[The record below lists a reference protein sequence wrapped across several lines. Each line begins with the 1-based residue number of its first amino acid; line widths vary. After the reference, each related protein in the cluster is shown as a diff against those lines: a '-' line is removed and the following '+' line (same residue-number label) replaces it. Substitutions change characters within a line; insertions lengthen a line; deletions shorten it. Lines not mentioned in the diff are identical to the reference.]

1 MASVTTP
8 DQIRKALTLTDAA
21 AERVKTLIAR
31 SDKPVLG
38 LRIGVTNKGCSGM
51 SYSIEYVTEEKPFE
65 DVVEDKGVRLY
76 IDPMALM
83 FIVGSEMDYREDKM
97 QAGFVFENPNATAQ
111 CGCGES
117 FTVDKN
123 VEQGALERA

>member
-1 MASVTTP
+1 MASTSP
-8 DQIRKALTLTDAA
+8 SQIRKALTLTDAA
-21 AERVKTLIAR
+21 AARIKTLIER

-38 LRIGVTNKGCSGM
+38 LRVGVSNKGCSGM

-65 DVVEDKGVRLY
+65 DKVEDKGVCLY

-83 FIVGSEMDYREDKM
+83 FIVGSEMDYREDKL

-117 FTVDKN
+117 FTVNQDAA
-123 VEQGALERA
+123 QIS